1 VTVKRRSQEYA
12 RAIYELALETW
23 MKQLNLLS
31 EALAQTPS
39 LRQAL
44 SDRAATPA
52 TLRERLEE
60 AVAEPL
66 SPQVV
71 NFVLLLGQ
79 DGQLGQLDEILM
91 DLDRLVRHG
100 PQVRIAEV
108 TSATP
113 LAPTEEESL
122 RDLLTRR
129 FGSDLEFRFST
140 DPKLLGGI
148 RVRVGD
154 QVIDGTIA
162 GRLESLRD
170 RLAA

>member
-1 VTVKRRSQEYA
+1 MTVKRRSQEYA

-23 MKQLNLLS
+23 IEQLNLLN
-31 EALAQTPS
+31 EALVQTPS

-44 SDRAATPA
+44 SDPAATPA
-52 TLRERLEE
+52 ALRKRLEE

-71 NFVLLLGQ
+71 SFGLLLGQ
-79 DGQLGQLDEILM
+79 DGQLGQLNEILM

-100 PQVRIAEV
+100 PQVRIAEI
-108 TSATP
+108 TSATLLTP
-113 LAPTEEESL
+113 AEEESL
-122 RDLLTRR
+122 RDVLTRR
-129 FGSDLEFRFST
+129 FGGDLEFRFST
-140 DPKLLGGI
+140 DPGLLGGI

-154 QVIDGTIA
+154 QVIDGSVA